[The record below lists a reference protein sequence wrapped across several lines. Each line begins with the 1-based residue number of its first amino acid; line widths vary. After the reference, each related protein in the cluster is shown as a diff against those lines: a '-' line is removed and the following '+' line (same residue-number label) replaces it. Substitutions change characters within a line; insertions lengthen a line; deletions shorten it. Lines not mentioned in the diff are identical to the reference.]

1 VIPATFRVAVF
12 ALVYVAPRGIP
23 LVTAAQTP
31 PLLYS
36 HWNVGE
42 VPLTVTVN
50 EAFPVVAHVLL
61 LNGSLAIL
69 TGIQVEVTVTVT
81 VNVDP
86 THVPEV
92 GVTV

>member
-1 VIPATFRVAVF
+1 
-12 ALVYVAPRGIP
+12 
-23 LVTAAQTP
+23 
-31 PLLYS
+31 
-36 HWNVGE
+36 
-42 VPLTVTVN
+42 
-50 EAFPVVAHVLL
+50 VLL